1 MKIKSLLI
9 AVAALVVSVNA
20 FAQDAANDVK
30 KKYNEA
36 VALVKAK
43 NYAEALP
50 LLEQAADEALNA
62 DVIEVFEGA
71 QKLIPTCYFRVGLSL
86 VKTDTEAALAN
97 LNKADELA
105 LLYSDAKTSRQAKA
119 AISQV
124 YKVMGANAFN
134 NKQYAEAAEVFAKGY
149 EVNPQD
155 TDLALN
161 LAMSYCESQNWENG
175 VKVYT
180 DIIAL
185 ESRHSK
191 FAEPAAKAKEA
202 LSNYLLVKAQ
212 GENEAGNKEAAYAT
226 LETLVNADQTNG
238 ANQMFRLQMAG
249 QNQDWD
255 KIIEWA
261 ELAAAF
267 QATPEEVSDVYYLLG
282 AAYDSKNLNTEAIA
296 AYKQVVAGDKVETAT
311 ARVKELDEF
320 LKAEAAAKK

>member
-43 NYAEALP
+43 NFAEALP
-50 LLEQAADEALNA
+50 LLEQAADEALTA

-86 VKTDTEAALAN
+86 VNTDTEAALAN
-97 LNKADELA
+97 LNKADELG
-105 LLYSDAKTSRQAKA
+105 LLYNDAKTSRQAKA
-119 AISQV
+119 AISKV

-149 EVNPQD
+149 AVNPQD

-191 FAEPAAKAKEA
+191 FVEPAAKAKEA

-212 GENEAGNKEAAYAT
+212 GENEAGDKEAAYAT

-267 QATPEEVSDVYYLLG
+267 QVTPEEVSDVYYLLG
-282 AAYDSKNLNTEAIA
+282 AAYDSKNLNAEAIA
-296 AYKQVVAGDKVETAT
+296 AYKQVVAGDKVETAN
-311 ARVKELDEF
+311 ARAKELDEF
-320 LKAEAAAKK
+320 IKAEAAAKK

>member
-50 LLEQAADEALNA
+50 LLEQAADEALTV

-86 VKTDTEAALAN
+86 VNTDTEAALAN
-97 LNKADELA
+97 LNKADELG
-105 LLYSDAKTSRQAKA
+105 LLYNDAKTSRQAKA
-119 AISQV
+119 AISKV

-149 EVNPQD
+149 AVNPQD

-191 FAEPAAKAKEA
+191 F
-202 LSNYLLVKAQ
+202 
-212 GENEAGNKEAAYAT
+212 
-226 LETLVNADQTNG
+226 
-238 ANQMFRLQMAG
+238 
-249 QNQDWD
+249 
-255 KIIEWA
+255 
-261 ELAAAF
+261 
-267 QATPEEVSDVYYLLG
+267 
-282 AAYDSKNLNTEAIA
+282 
-296 AYKQVVAGDKVETAT
+296 
-311 ARVKELDEF
+311 
-320 LKAEAAAKK
+320 

>member
-9 AVAALVVSVNA
+9 AVAALLVSVSVS
-20 FAQDAANDVK
+20 AQDAVNDVK
-30 KKYNEA
+30 KMYNEA

-50 LLEQAADEALNA
+50 ILEKAADEALNN
-62 DVIEVFEGA
+62 DVMEVFEGA
-71 QKLIPTCYFRVGLSL
+71 QKLIPTRYFRVGLGL
-86 VKTDTEAALAN
+86 VNTDTEAALAN

-119 AISQV
+119 AISKV
-124 YKVMGANAFN
+124 YKMMGANAFN
-134 NKQYAEAAEVFAKGY
+134 NKQYAEAAVVFAKGY
-149 EVNPQD
+149 EANPQD

-161 LAMSYCESQNWENG
+161 LAMSYCESQDWENG

-191 FAEPAAKAKEA
+191 FAEPAAEAKKA

-212 GENEAGNKEAAYAT
+212 DENAAGNKEAAYAT
-226 LETLVNADQTNG
+226 LEILVNADQTN
-238 ANQMFRLQMAG
+238 AENQMFRLQMAG

-267 QATPEEVSDVYYLLG
+267 QMTPEGVSDVYYLLG
-282 AAYDSKNLNTEAIA
+282 AAYDSKNLNAEAIA
-296 AYKQVVAGDKVETAT
+296 AYKQVTAGDKLEVAT
-311 ARVKELDEF
+311 ARAKELDEF
-320 LKAEAAAKK
+320 IKAEAAAKK